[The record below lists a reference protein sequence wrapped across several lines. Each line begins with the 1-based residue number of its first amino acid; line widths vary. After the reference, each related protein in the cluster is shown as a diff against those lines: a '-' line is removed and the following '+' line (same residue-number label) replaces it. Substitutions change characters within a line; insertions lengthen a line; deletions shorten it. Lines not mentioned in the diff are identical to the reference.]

1 VPDATARLRY
11 LRVSPFKVR
20 PVLDLVRGKDVTEAR
35 EILRFSDRGPARQ
48 VAKVLDSAVAN
59 AEHNEHIPADELF
72 VAAAYADEGPTLK
85 RFRPRA
91 RGRATRIRKRT
102 AHVTIVVARY
112 PEEELRRRAAREAVT
127 GGAGERRRRALR
139 RRRVEASV
147 AAAGTATEEATGTGT
162 DEAVRA
168 TDDAPA
174 GATGPEAAEAAEGGG
189 EAAEGAAAAG
199 GDEGAAGTPEAAGPG
214 DGTGADAGAGPG
226 PDGPR
231 S

>member
-1 VPDATARLRY
+1 MPDAAARLRY

-35 EILRFSDRGPARQ
+35 EILRFCDRGPARH

-59 AEHNEHIPADELF
+59 AEHNEHVPADELF

-147 AAAGTATEEATGTGT
+147 AAT
-162 DEAVRA
+162 
-168 TDDAPA
+168 APA
-174 GATGPEAAEAAEGGG
+174 AEEPTAAAAGPEAAEGPG
-189 EAAEGAAAAG
+189 EAVAAAEGAG
-199 GDEGAAGTPEAAGPG
+199 GTPEAAGPG
-214 DGTGADAGAGPG
+214 DGSGAEAGAGPG
-226 PDGPR
+226 PDEPG